1 MQIILYIAS
10 VLVIFITLLDVFIT
24 VFSMKGAGPLTG
36 LWIHPW
42 NGLLFIHKSRPI
54 HRLLTFAGPFILIS
68 SIIIWYVLL
77 GIGVFIA
84 FAANPDSVINSSTG
98 EQAGLTE
105 KLYFV
110 SNTISSLGYGDW
122 VPSRFP
128 WTLIATLATLAA
140 TVVLTISLSYV
151 LSVVSAVVTKRK
163 LAQGIFSMGK
173 TVPEIIER
181 ARLSDPEET
190 LKTHVLSLSS
200 EMDHQSLKHLAY
212 PILKYFHAGS
222 ADLSP
227 ARAVLLLSDTS
238 FILGTAK
245 KEHRPP
251 PGVLQLMESSISNY
265 LEFSRIRKK
274 EVSRQT
280 PYPQRLLEAER
291 DYGIVS
297 PDDVEFKQS
306 LDNYLPLRNRLVALC
321 REDGWNEEFT

>member
-1 MQIILYIAS
+1 M
-10 VLVIFITLLDVFIT
+10 
-24 VFSMKGAGPLTG
+24 
-36 LWIHPW
+36 
-42 NGLLFIHKSRPI
+42 
-54 HRLLTFAGPFILIS
+54 
-68 SIIIWYVLL
+68 

-84 FAANPDSVINSSTG
+84 FAANPDSVINDSTG
-98 EQAGLTE
+98 ELAGLTE

-128 WTLIATLATLAA
+128 WTLIATLSTLAA
-140 TVVLTISLSYV
+140 TIILTISLSYV

-245 KEHRPP
+245 KTHRPP

-274 EVSRQT
+274 EINGQT
-280 PYPQRLLEAER
+280 SYPQRLLDAER
-291 DYGIVS
+291 NYGIVS
-297 PDDVEFKQS
+297 PDDAEFKQT
-306 LDNYLPLRNRLVALC
+306 LDKYLPLRNRLVALC
-321 REDGWNEEFT
+321 REDGWNEEFK